1 MFVKYR
7 PYMQVTRGA
16 SIEDNCTKQKNEL
29 GEFCISWMTQLSM
42 SSLD

>member
-7 PYMQVTRGA
+7 PYMQVTGGA
-16 SIEDNCTKQKNEL
+16 SIEDICTKQKNEL
-29 GEFCISWMTQLSM
+29 EEICISWMIQLLM